1 MTFPLYI
8 SRRVVMAGAAAAGLM
23 LAACGEQTPE
33 QAAAAAYEVEEK
45 SIAQLA
51 EDLAAGKTTAVA
63 VTQGYIARIKL
74 YDGALHSVIGVAPD
88 AIAQAEASDARRK
101 AGQALGPLDGIPI
114 LLKDNID
121 AVGMATTAGS
131 FALEHNVPREDA
143 EVTRR
148 LRAAGAVILGKA
160 NLSQFAGW
168 RPAETVLNSS
178 TVGGAA
184 RNPFDL
190 ARSPG
195 GSSSGGG
202 ASTAASL
209 AAANIGSDTTG
220 SIIGP
225 SSYNAIVGL
234 RPTIALVSRTG
245 VVPISATMDTTGPMT
260 RTVRDAALLLTAMA
274 GSDARDPATKDADA
288 HKTDYVKG
296 LSTDAL
302 KGKRLGV
309 VRDFGGHTEAT
320 KPVFDAALAVMAA
333 QGAELVEIPP
343 GQFPDHRVEQL
354 AIMSFDFREDFAAYM
369 KNAPEVQKVRTVEE
383 LIAFNKA
390 DPRESVFDSG
400 LIEYAASRTGGRAD
414 PEYGRMRALVT
425 QRTAVEGFDKVF
437 KDYNVSAVVLPT
449 REVADVMK
457 ANGEP
462 QPNRIPTENGAA
474 PGSGSSIAALA
485 GYPNLS
491 VPMGMVDGLPV
502 GISLIGPAWSE
513 AELLAMGYAYEQASK
528 ARVAPVAYKA
538 AANGAAGGVQR

>member
-1 MTFPLYI
+1 MLNLI
-8 SRRVVMAGAAAAGLM
+8 SRPALMAGAAMALA
-23 LAACGEQTPE
+23 LAACSEQKPAE
-33 QAAAAAYEVEEK
+33 PAAPYDVEEK

-51 EDLAAGKTTAVA
+51 EDLAAKKTTAVA
-63 VTQGYIARIKL
+63 VTQGYMDRIKM
-74 YDGALHSVIGVAPD
+74 YDPALHCVIALAPD
-88 AIAQAEASDARRK
+88 AIAQAEASDKRRA
-101 AGQALGPLDGIPI
+101 AGQSLGALDGIPI

-121 AVGMATTAGS
+121 VVGMANTAGS
-131 FALEHNVPREDA
+131 YALEFNVPSKDA
-143 EVTRR
+143 DVTRR

-178 TVGGAA
+178 TVGGDC

-202 ASTAASL
+202 ATTAASF

-260 RTVRDAALLLTAMA
+260 RTVRDAAILLTVMA
-274 GSDARDPATKDADA
+274 GSDAADPDTKDADA
-288 HKTDYVKG
+288 NKKDYAAM

-320 KPVFDAALAVMAA
+320 KPVFDAALAVIAA

-369 KNAPEVQKVRTVEE
+369 KNAPEAVKVRTVED
-383 LIAFNKA
+383 LIAFNKT
-390 DPRESVFDSG
+390 DPREQAWDSG
-400 LIEYAASRTGGRAD
+400 LIEYAASRTSGRSD
-414 PEYGRMRALVT
+414 PEYLRMRALVK
-425 QRTAVEGFDKVF
+425 QKTAVEGFDKVF
-437 KDYNVSAVVLPT
+437 KDFNVTAVVLPT
-449 REVADVMK
+449 RDVADELK
-457 ANGEP
+457 PNGEK
-462 QPNRIPTENGAA
+462 QPNRIPKENAKA

-491 VPMGMVDGLPV
+491 VPMGMVNGLPV
-502 GISLIGPAWSE
+502 GLSLIGPAWSE
-513 AELLAMGYAYEQASK
+513 GELLAMGYAYEQASNMR
-528 ARVAPVAYKA
+528 AVPAAYKA
-538 AANGAAGGVQR
+538 AVSAQAAPGAPPQK